1 MGTLSSCDFPL
12 YQETLRIYEISPYTE
27 GFNFLQTF
35 LRYFVCKFYEFHH
48 VLGLCFFNEFCY
60 SLHSLGF
67 SEFPTIIRTSNFTAL
82 GILCFYEFSYLLRI
96 WIVFVFSLQLE
107 MLFFTSIS
115 SIMDFLIA
123 LCERDFEFFSFPCAP
138 WKQILFYRG
147 QPWQNIENQ

>member
-1 MGTLSSCDFPL
+1 MSTLSSYDFPL

-27 GFNFLQTF
+27 GFKVLQTF
-35 LRYFVCKFYEFHH
+35 LRHFVCKFYEFHH

-96 WIVFVFSLQLE
+96 WIVVVFSLQLE
-107 MLFFTSIS
+107 MFVFYQHFLYHGFFIP
-115 SIMDFLIA
+115 
-123 LCERDFEFFSFPCAP
+123 LCEWDFEFFNVPHAL
-138 WKQILFYRG
+138 WKQILF
-147 QPWQNIENQ
+147 